1 MHNLKYLTL
10 ALLLST
16 LAITPAFAKPG
27 QCGKAYE
34 NSEQQATRLEHLK
47 ERLDLTA
54 QQETEIKEILATSKE
69 RNKALREEK
78 RTTRKEL
85 REISKADTL
94 DESRLRELV
103 RKQSDQRADMMIA
116 KHATRTRINQ
126 VLSSEQQEQHE
137 AFRQQR
143 QERRGSA
150 KHRQGKQ

>member
-10 ALLLST
+10 ALLLVT

-34 NSEQQATRLEHLK
+34 NSEQKATRLEHLK

-85 REISKADTL
+85 REISRADTL

-126 VLSSEQQEQHE
+126 VLLSEQQEQHE

>member
-10 ALLLST
+10 ALLLAT

-34 NSEQQATRLEHLK
+34 NNEQQATRLEHLK

-54 QQETEIKEILATSKE
+54 QQETEIKEILAASKE
-69 RNKALREEK
+69 RNKALHEEK

-85 REISKADTL
+85 REIFRADTL
-94 DESRLRELV
+94 DESRIRELV

>member
-1 MHNLKYLTL
+1 MHNMKYLTL
-10 ALLLST
+10 ALLLVT

-27 QCGKAYE
+27 QSDKACE
-34 NSEQQATRLEHLK
+34 NGEQQATRLEHLK

-54 QQETEIKEILATSKE
+54 QQEAEIKEVLASTKAKDE
-69 RNKALREEK
+69 ALREK
-78 RTTRKEL
+78 NRMTSKEL
-85 REISKADTL
+85 REISRAETL

-116 KHATRTRINQ
+116 KHATRARINQ
-126 VLSSEQQEQHE
+126 VLTPEQQEQHE

-143 QERRGSA
+143 QERKGAS

>member
-1 MHNLKYLTL
+1 MHNLKHLTL
-10 ALLLST
+10 ALLLVT

-27 QCGKAYE
+27 QCGKAFE
-34 NSEQQATRLEHLK
+34 NGEQQATRLEHLK

-54 QQETEIKEILATSKE
+54 QQEAEIKEILAST
-69 RNKALREEK
+69 KAKHEALHEEK
-78 RTTRKEL
+78 RVTREEL
-85 REISKADTL
+85 REISRADTL

-126 VLSSEQQEQHE
+126 VLTPEQQEQHE

-143 QERRGSA
+143 QERRGAA
-150 KHRQGKQ
+150 KHRQERQ

>member
-10 ALLLST
+10 ALLLAT

-27 QCGKAYE
+27 QYGKGCE
-34 NSEQQATRLEHLK
+34 NGEQLATRLEQLK

-54 QQETEIKEILATSKE
+54 QQETEIKEILSTSKE
-69 RNKALREEK
+69 RNEALREEK

-85 REISKADTL
+85 QDISRAETL

-116 KHATRTRINQ
+116 KHTTRTRINQ
-126 VLSSEQQEQHE
+126 ILTPEQQEQHE
-137 AFRQQR
+137 ALRQQR
-143 QERRGSA
+143 QERRGTE
-150 KHRQGKQ
+150 KHRHGRQ

>member
-10 ALLLST
+10 ALLLVT

-27 QCGKAYE
+27 QCDKACE
-34 NSEQQATRLEHLK
+34 NGEQQATRLKHLK

-54 QQETEIKEILATSKE
+54 QQEAEIKEILAST
-69 RNKALREEK
+69 KAKHEALHEEK
-78 RTTRKEL
+78 RVTREEL
-85 REISKADTL
+85 REISRADNL

-116 KHATRTRINQ
+116 KHATRARINQ
-126 VLSSEQQEQHE
+126 VLTPEQQEQHE

-143 QERRGSA
+143 QERKGAS

>member
-10 ALLLST
+10 ALLLAT

-54 QQETEIKEILATSKE
+54 QQETEIKEILAASKE
-69 RNKALREEK
+69 RNEALREEK

-85 REISKADTL
+85 REISRADSL

-103 RKQSDQRADMMIA
+103 RKQSDQRVDMMIA
-116 KHATRTRINQ
+116 KHATRTRIKQ
-126 VLSSEQQEQHE
+126 VLSPEQQEQHE

>member
-10 ALLLST
+10 ALLLAT

-85 REISKADTL
+85 REISGADTL

-116 KHATRTRINQ
+116 KHAKRTRINQ

>member
-1 MHNLKYLTL
+1 MHNLKHLTL
-10 ALLLST
+10 ALLLAT
-16 LAITPAFAKPG
+16 LTITPAFAKPG
-27 QCGKAYE
+27 QCGKACE
-34 NSEQQATRLEHLK
+34 NGEQQAIRLEHLN
-47 ERLDLTA
+47 ERLDMTT

-78 RTTRKEL
+78 CTTRKEL
-85 REISKADTL
+85 REISRADTL

-126 VLSSEQQEQHE
+126 VLSPEQHE
-137 AFRQQR
+137 QHEGFRQQR

>member
-10 ALLLST
+10 ALLLAT
-16 LAITPAFAKPG
+16 LAITPAFAKSG
-27 QCGKAYE
+27 QYGKGCE
-34 NSEQQATRLEHLK
+34 NGEQLATRLEQLK

-69 RNKALREEK
+69 RNEALREEK

-85 REISKADTL
+85 QEISRAETL

-103 RKQSDQRADMMIA
+103 CKQSDQRADMMIA
-116 KHATRTRINQ
+116 KHATRARINQ
-126 VLSSEQQEQHE
+126 VLSPEQQEQHE

-143 QERRGSA
+143 QERREA
-150 KHRQGKQ
+150 ARHRQGKQ

>member
-54 QQETEIKEILATSKE
+54 QQETEITEILAASKE
-69 RNKALREEK
+69 RNQALREEK

-85 REISKADTL
+85 REISRADTL

>member
-54 QQETEIKEILATSKE
+54 QQETEITEILAASKE
-69 RNKALREEK
+69 RNQALREEK

-85 REISKADTL
+85 RGIASADNL

-126 VLSSEQQEQHE
+126 VLTPEQQKKHE

-143 QERRGSA
+143 QEHRGST
-150 KHRQGKQ
+150 KHQQKRQ

>member
-1 MHNLKYLTL
+1 MHNLKYLAL
-10 ALLLST
+10 ALLLAT
-16 LAITPAFAKPG
+16 LAISPAFAKPG

-85 REISKADTL
+85 REISRADTL

>member
-10 ALLLST
+10 ALLLAT
-16 LAITPAFAKPG
+16 LAISPAFAKPG

-85 REISKADTL
+85 REISRADTL

-116 KHATRTRINQ
+116 KHDKRTRINQ

>member
-1 MHNLKYLTL
+1 MRNLKYLAL
-10 ALLLST
+10 ALLLAT
-16 LAITPAFAKPG
+16 LAISPAFAKPG

-85 REISKADTL
+85 RGIASADTL

-150 KHRQGKQ
+150 RHRQGEQ